1 MADVGKISASPH
13 HQVVSEWS
21 LLNVFVSNKIKIF
34 QQVGFLAIDPH
45 PVIKYI
51 ALYKFLQ
58 NSLNILGRKDQNN
71 FTIFCDGVYPVA
83 RGILL
88 KKPGEFKAPILCLV
102 SFHLKKM
109 FLPCIK
115 KYLKGRACHTVW
127 VKNKVFRLKLWI
139 RF

>member
-83 RGILL
+83 RGY
-88 KKPGEFKAPILCLV
+88 CSRNQV
-102 SFHLKKM
+102 SSKLPYCVL
-109 FLPCIK
+109 FLSI
-115 KYLKGRACHTVW
+115 
-127 VKNKVFRLKLWI
+127 
-139 RF
+139 